1 MIRRVVPTGLTRT
14 FSTSSQAKS
23 RFYAFYFARPCAS
36 FVSQVNGIV
45 ERVQEDQTISIEV
58 LHKEKAC
65 SIPIALRRGSAS
77 YAG

>member
-1 MIRRVVPTGLTRT
+1 MGFIYIAKLLLLKT
-14 FSTSSQAKS
+14 QAKS
-23 RFYAFYFARPCAS
+23 RFYAFYFARPSARI
-36 FVSQVNGIV
+36 VNQVNGIV

-65 SIPIALRRGSAS
+65 SIPRALRRGSAS

>member
-1 MIRRVVPTGLTRT
+1 MGFIYIAKFLLLKT
-14 FSTSSQAKS
+14 QAKS

-58 LHKEKAC
+58 LH
-65 SIPIALRRGSAS
+65 
-77 YAG
+77 